1 MNIMNIMNILKKKSN
16 SKIKQLE
23 KLNLMWTVFEK
34 NHKESIRNNKLILK
48 SQQRFRSE
56 KHNVFCEKVNKGLV
70 PKTEEIKCNNI
81 IEKYKNN

>member
-23 KLNLMWTVFEK
+23 NLNLMWTVFEK

-56 KHNVFCEKVNKGLV
+56 KHNVFCEKVNKDLV

-81 IEKYKNN
+81 IAKYKNN

>member
-56 KHNVFCEKVNKGLV
+56 KHNVFCEKVNKDLV
-70 PKTEEIKCNNI
+70 PKTKEIKCNNI